1 MPAPG
6 APPLPGEKN
15 LGRQSSIYHSFFDQY
30 TGGAGV
36 PTSGASA
43 KGFTAL
49 GYEYTDGVNGAI
61 YWDLFENNVA
71 AGGAIIIEGADLL
84 PAAVP
89 SGALQGAAGSANTV
103 WVPVGYYL
111 IVSNG
116 VAQATL
122 TRAITAVTLTQNTL
136 TKLQILDA
144 YPYMR
149 ARVTANASS
158 ASLSALMYAIA
169 N

>member
-1 MPAPG
+1 MPVSG
-6 APPLPGEKN
+6 VSLPTERN
-15 LGRQSSIYHSFFDQY
+15 LGRQSSVYQFFFDQY
-30 TGGAGV
+30 TGAAGV

-43 KGFTAL
+43 KSFTSV
-49 GYEYTDGVNGAI
+49 GYLLTDGINGAI

-71 AGGAIIIEGADLL
+71 AGGAIIVEGADIL

-103 WVPVGYYL
+103 WVPVGYYT
-111 IVSNG
+111 IIAAG

-122 TRAITAVTLTQNTL
+122 TRAVTAVTLTQNTL
-136 TKLQILDA
+136 TRLQILDA

-158 ASLSALMYAIA
+158 ASLSALVYGIA